1 MEMDPKIR
9 KQAFI
14 YLLIATALT
23 ALAAGLSEGVYSNFY
38 MEVYN
43 VTAAQRG
50 FIEFPRELPGLIAVV
65 VISLMSFLGEIRLAI
80 VAQLLSIIGL
90 ILLGIFTPPFAIM
103 LIFLFINSMGM
114 HLYMPLKDGIGL
126 NIIGSENTGRQF
138 GIMNSVRTGA
148 GFVAGLAV
156 FIGFRTGFFSFSHDI
171 IFNFLIATVFFAAV
185 VLILL
190 KIRKM
195 IGDPEINTGKGRFLF
210 RKEYKFYYLLASLHG
225 AHKQI
230 AGVFAPW
237 VLISILLRQAD
248 TMAFLSMI
256 GMFLGIFFIPWAGR
270 LVDRFG
276 VKTVMYAEGFSFIIL
291 YILFGIFSAGLMSG
305 SLATVGI
312 PVIIIYVL
320 FIIDRMTMQLGMIR
334 ALYMRSIAID
344 KSEITPT
351 LSTGMSLDHAISIV
365 CAFLGGLVWE
375 AWGPQYVFFIAAV
388 LSLGNVMV
396 AVWLPK
402 KKEDDHV
409 RV

>member
-1 MEMDPKIR
+1 MEIDSKTR
-9 KQAFI
+9 QRAFV
-14 YLLIATALT
+14 YLLVATALT
-23 ALAAGLSEGVYSNFY
+23 ALASGLSEGVYGNFY

-65 VISLMSFLGEIRLAI
+65 VISMLSFLGELRLAI
-80 VAQLLSIIGL
+80 VAQVLSVVGL
-90 ILLGIFTPPFAIM
+90 ILLGVFTPPFAIM
-103 LIFLFINSMGM
+103 LVFLFINSMGT
-114 HLYMPLKDGIGL
+114 HLYMPLKDSIGL

-156 FIGFRTGFFSFSHDI
+156 FFGFRSGIFSFSHDI
-171 IFNFLIATVFFAAV
+171 IINFLIATLFFAAV
-185 VLILL
+185 VLILIKL
-190 KIRKM
+190 RKM

-210 RKEYKFYYLLASLHG
+210 RREYKFYYLLASLHG

-230 AGVFAPW
+230 ASVFGPW
-237 VLISILLRQAD
+237 VLISILMRQAD
-248 TMAFLSMI
+248 TMALLSMV

-270 LVDRFG
+270 LADRLG
-276 VKTVMYAEGFSFIIL
+276 IKTMMYAEGFSFIGI

-305 SLATVGI
+305 SFAAAGVSVFI
-312 PVIIIYVL
+312 VYVL

-334 ALYMRSIAID
+334 ALYLRTIALD

-351 LSTGMSLDHAISIV
+351 LSTGMSLDHAISII

-388 LSLGNVMV
+388 LSLGNVIV
-396 AVWLPK
+396 AARLPK
-402 KKEDDHV
+402 KEG
-409 RV
+409 